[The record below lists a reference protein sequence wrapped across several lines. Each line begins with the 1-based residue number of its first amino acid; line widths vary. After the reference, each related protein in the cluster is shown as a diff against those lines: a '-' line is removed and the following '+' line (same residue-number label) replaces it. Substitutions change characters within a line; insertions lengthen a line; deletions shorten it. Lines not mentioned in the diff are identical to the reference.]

1 MFAALWG
8 RFSRAWSRKKLGFIS
23 DEDLVLFT
31 IIPTV
36 KSKGESI
43 RRPRTNKSSK
53 LKAEGEN
60 VADDY
65 NDLSENNDPNLLN
78 LTQRPQRTERS

>member
-23 DEDLVLFT
+23 DEDLILFT

-43 RRPRTNKSSK
+43 RRPITNKSST

-60 VADDY
+60 VADDF

-78 LTQRPQRTERS
+78 LTQRSQRTERS